1 MKTTKSILSKD
12 FILMSIGQIISLFG
26 NQILR
31 FALPLYLLNQTG
43 SSALFGTISAISFI
57 PMILLFPVGGV
68 IADRVNKR
76 NIMVALDFSTSVLVL
91 LFSAFIEKFE
101 IVPLIAVTM
110 IILYA
115 IQGAYQ
121 PAVKASIPVL
131 VDTEYLMQANSVV
144 DIISSLANMIGPVIG
159 GLLFSLVGLKP
170 ILFVSIACFF
180 VSAVMEIFLHIPFE
194 RKEKQRNEN
203 MLVTGFKDIKESFK
217 FMFQHKP
224 AIWQMCITYG
234 SVSLLLC
241 ALFIIAL
248 PVLLTQ
254 VLGFQKE
261 FANQLYGYAEGV
273 IAVGSVLG
281 GLLAG
286 VLAKKLKPTAIPY
299 LILGCA
305 FSILIGGMALQFL
318 TSSMA
323 IYIVLVAGCSVL
335 MVFASLFQV
344 QMMSYIQILTPND
357 LIGKV
362 ISCVICVC
370 MCSSPIGQFL
380 YGFVFEHIENY
391 IYLPFYAASFV
402 TIVIGLLSFKLYSK
416 IGIEIRKQTLEGR
429 SCSEVN

>member
-68 IADRVNKR
+68 IADRLNKR
-76 NIMVALDFSTSVLVL
+76 NIMVALDFSTSVLVF
-91 LFSAFIEKFE
+91 LFSILIGKFE
-101 IVPLIAVTM
+101 IVPLIAVSM

-131 VDTEYLMQANSVV
+131 VDTKYLMQANSVV

-170 ILFVSIACFF
+170 ILFISIACFF
-180 VSAVMEIFLHIPFE
+180 LSAVMEMFLYIPFE

-203 MLVTGFKDIKESFK
+203 MFAMGFEDIKESFK
-217 FMFQHKP
+217 FMFKCKP
-224 AIWQMCITYG
+224 AIWKMCITYG
-234 SVSLLLC
+234 SVNLLLC

-286 VLAKKLKPTAIPY
+286 ILAKKLKITSIPY
-299 LILGCA
+299 LIIGCA
-305 FSILIGGMALQFL
+305 FSILAGGMALQFL

-335 MVFASLFQV
+335 MVLASLFQV

-370 MCSSPIGQFL
+370 MFSSPIGQFL
-380 YGFVFEHIENY
+380 YGFVFEHIGNY
-391 IYLPFYAASFV
+391 AYIPFYAASLV
-402 TIVIGLLSFKLYSK
+402 MIAIGLLSFRIYSK
-416 IGIEIRKQTLEGR
+416 IGIEIRQQIDEL
-429 SCSEVN
+429 N